1 MLQKNNGHSDGAGS
15 GDVPKDADDGSGT
28 SPGTGQVTARRKW
41 LALLLQD
48 RFACAAV
55 LILLGVA
62 LCAVLGPLLIGDLA
76 TRQNLR
82 DPGREPFSLDHG
94 WAFFLGSDSL
104 GRPVAARLIA
114 AAGTT
119 LSVAVPAVLCSLV
132 VGSVWGMWAG
142 FHGGWRENV
151 SLRIADVI
159 LSFPSLLLA
168 VVVLYVFS
176 PSASGIVLVLA
187 VARIPVY
194 LRTARAESA
203 ELRSRLFM
211 DAARTFGTSS
221 WASIRRHVAPTVLP
235 TLLTVAALDF
245 CFVMLTESS
254 LSFLGIGIQPP
265 DVSWGLM
272 VAQGRQELQ
281 SSWWIAVFPGLAIV
295 VTTVSATVL
304 AAWARLATDPGQ
316 RWRHGLRRGGRG
328 RLRRPGA
335 GVTGAGVTGAGRGSA
350 PERTETAAAAPEPE
364 AAPHAPAV
372 PDAEAMPTPATPGA
386 KLTPGDPASTSADT
400 LAVNNLAVD
409 IRTAA
414 GPVPVVRGVSFA
426 VRSGE
431 TLALLG
437 ESGCGK
443 SMTAH
448 AVAGLLDPAAEV
460 VGGQALLEG
469 EDLLGL
475 GARARRRLAGPGL
488 AIVFQDA
495 LSALNP
501 VQTVGA
507 QLAEPFRIHER
518 MSRRA
523 ARAKA
528 VELMEHVGIPEA
540 RSRASA
546 YPHQFSGGMRQRLL
560 IAMAVALRP
569 KVLLADEPTT
579 ALDVTVQAQ
588 IMDLLR
594 ELRSEQRMALVLITH
609 DLGLVAEHADRVA
622 VMYAGTVVETGP
634 VAEVFG
640 KPNHPYTRG
649 LLESVPAEQ
658 HKGNRLNSIPG
669 SPPDPRSVPSGC
681 AFRMRCPM
689 ARDVCATQ
697 LPVLAAT
704 GADRAAA
711 CHFGKELADA

>member
-1 MLQKNNGHSDGAGS
+1 MLQKTASQTDGTT
-15 GDVPKDADDGSGT
+15 V
-28 SPGTGQVTARRKW
+28 RRRW
-41 LALLLQD
+41 FALLLRD
-48 RFACAAV
+48 RFACAAA
-55 LILLGVA
+55 LLLLLVA
-62 LCAVLGPLLIGDLA
+62 LSAVLGPLLAGDLA

-82 DPGREPFSLDHG
+82 DPGRPPFSLDHG
-94 WAFFLGSDSL
+94 WAFVLGSDSL
-104 GRPVAARLIA
+104 GRPVAARLLA

-119 LSVAVPAVLCSLV
+119 LAVAVPAVLCSLV
-132 VGSVWGMWAG
+132 IGSVWGMWAG
-142 FHGGWRENV
+142 YHGGWRESV
-151 SLRIADVI
+151 SLRVADVI

-176 PSASGIVLVLA
+176 PSAASIVLVLA

-194 LRTARAESA
+194 LRTARAEAA

-211 DAARTFGTSS
+211 DAARTFGTGS
-221 WASIRRHVAPTVLP
+221 WAAIRRHVAPSVLP

-245 CFVMLTESS
+245 CFVMLAESS

-281 SSWWIAVFPGLAIV
+281 SAWWIALFPGLAIV

-304 AAWARLATDPGQ
+304 ASWARLTTDPGQ
-316 RWRHGLRRGGRG
+316 RWRQGLGRRARGPRAAGGDG
-328 RLRRPGA
+328 KGPVAGNAA
-335 GVTGAGVTGAGRGSA
+335 GVGDRTASVSGAVPADPSTGTAA
-350 PERTETAAAAPEPE
+350 PVDSDRTEGLSPGGVLVVDDLSVDV
-364 AAPHAPAV
+364 H
-372 PDAEAMPTPATPGA
+372 TP
-386 KLTPGDPASTSADT
+386 
-400 LAVNNLAVD
+400 
-409 IRTAA
+409 A

-448 AVAGLLDPAAEV
+448 AVAGLLDPVAQV
-460 VGGQALLEG
+460 VGGQVRLEG
-469 EDLLGL
+469 QDLLGL

-488 AIVFQDA
+488 AMVFQDA

-501 VQTVGA
+501 VHTVGA
-507 QLAEPFRIHER
+507 QLAEPFRIHEG

-523 ARAKA
+523 ARARA
-528 VELMEHVGIPEA
+528 VELMERVGIPEA
-540 RSRASA
+540 RSRADA

-560 IAMAVALRP
+560 IATAVALRP
-569 KVLLADEPTT
+569 KVLIADEPTT

-588 IMDLLR
+588 IMDLLG
-594 ELRSEQRMALVLITH
+594 ELRGEQRTALVLITH
-609 DLGLVAEHADRVA
+609 DLGLAAEHADRVA

-640 KPNHPYTRG
+640 RPHHPYTRG

-658 HKGNRLNSIPG
+658 HRGSRLTSIPG
-669 SPPDPRSVPSGC
+669 SPPDPAAVPAGC
-681 AFRMRCPM
+681 AFRTRCPL
-689 ARDVCATQ
+689 ARERCVTHRPALTG
-697 LPVLAAT
+697 T
-704 GADRAAA
+704 GAGRAAA